1 MNIEGA
7 LTEEIKL
14 TEKSLITKAY
24 THQERDSIKA
34 ATDQMYG
41 AYDKDSMSHINK
53 TLYGIAFMQFLTY
66 WPNKVKFYFGK
77 HIKGEDSKIGQV
89 KQATQTNEDGVKEL
103 L

>member
-1 MNIEGA
+1 
-7 LTEEIKL
+7 
-14 TEKSLITKAY
+14 
-24 THQERDSIKA
+24 
-34 ATDQMYG
+34 MYG

-66 WPNKVKFYFGK
+66 WPNKIKFYFGK
-77 HIKGEDSKIGQV
+77 HVKGEDSQIGQV